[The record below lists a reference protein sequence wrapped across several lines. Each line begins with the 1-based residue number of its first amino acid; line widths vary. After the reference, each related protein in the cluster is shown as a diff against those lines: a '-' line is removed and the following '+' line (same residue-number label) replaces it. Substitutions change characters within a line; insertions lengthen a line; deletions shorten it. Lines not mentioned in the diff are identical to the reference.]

1 MKADT
6 TKNSGG
12 VTPRH
17 CYFWIATL
25 SDGSMIPEYDF
36 DKPWHN
42 RVRDLPVDFVTKF
55 SWYPVTLTMMDRVF
69 DVFDEELQL
78 PGCNSIH
85 SIDVDLVGG
94 ERLRVHPVWRNDIV
108 FFGHG
113 SVMTFYALFKILS
126 DGEISGF
133 WVDEN
138 GNKIEDIKT

>member
-36 DKPWHN
+36 DKPCHN

-55 SWYPVTLTMMDRVF
+55 SWYPVTLTMMDRVHS
-69 DVFDEELQL
+69 VFDEDLQL
-78 PGCNSIH
+78 PGGNGIH
-85 SIDVDLVGG
+85 SIDIDLSGG

-108 FFGHG
+108 FIGHG
-113 SVMTFYALFKILS
+113 SVMTFYALFKVS
-126 DGEISGF
+126 PNGETMGF
-133 WVDEN
+133 WIDEN